1 MSVLFSARSV
11 CEQSLR
17 KVGSYSINDMGA
29 DGIELAV
36 ALEWLDLNMGQLAG
50 TKEAWWLVKATSTI
64 PLVAL
69 QAAYDLNTILPATEL
84 AQFPLYAQWDSGN
97 GNRQPVEIVT
107 RQTFEEL
114 PDPTTSGQPTLIHI
128 DRLAAP
134 IMRVYPVPATAAV
147 GSILLT
153 AQTFAPDIAGSVGGN
168 VPHGLAA
175 AWQRWIIYRVASD
188 IGDGPVRRMPIND
201 LRAFEAKAGEAMA
214 ELIGFN
220 NREHDNEDPIS
231 ESSDCS

>member
-17 KVGSYSINDMGA
+17 KVGSYSINDMAA

-36 ALEWLDLNMGQLAG
+36 ALEWMDLNMAQLAG
-50 TKEAWWLVKATSTI
+50 TNEAWWLVKATNTI

-69 QAAYDLNTILPATEL
+69 QASYDLATILPAAAQ
-84 AQFPLYAQWDSGN
+84 AQFPLYAEWDSGN
-97 GNRQPVEIVT
+97 GNQQPVEIVT

-128 DRLAAP
+128 DRLTTP

-153 AQTFAPDIAGSVGGN
+153 TQTFSPNIAGSVGGN
-168 VPHGLAA
+168 LPHGLAA
-175 AWQRWIIYRVASD
+175 AWQRWLVYRVASD
-188 IGDGPVRRMPIND
+188 VGDGPVRRMPLND
-201 LRAFEAKAGEAMA
+201 LRAFEAKAGEALA
-214 ELIGFN
+214 ALLSFN

-231 ESSDCS
+231 ESSDCL